1 MKTTMILILFLFLF
15 LGCEK
20 EQCKICTTTTTCTG
34 GYSTKITFEAC
45 GKDLKDVDGKTFT
58 TTVTAG
64 GITVTC
70 TERTNCK

>member
-1 MKTTMILILFLFLF
+1 MKAKTIVIIFLFFF

-34 GYSTKITFEAC
+34 GYSTKVTFDAC
-45 GKDLKDVDGKTFT
+45 GEDLDKVDGKVQTS
-58 TTVTAG
+58 TATYG

-70 TERTNCK
+70 TARTICK